1 MAQEMSGKV
10 VLVTG
15 GNAGIGKATAEELA
29 RRGANVTFIARSKNK
44 AEAAKKEIIAA
55 SGNGNV
61 DYILADLSEMKQVR
75 AAAEEFK
82 RRHAKLDV
90 LVNNAGV
97 WLPKRELT
105 SEGNEKTF
113 ATNYLSHFLLTNR
126 LLDRLKAAAPSRV
139 VNVSSK
145 LTGNIQIPFDDL
157 TLEKNYSVMA
167 AMPVTKLG
175 LLLMTLELS
184 KRLAG
189 TGLTLYDEHQG
200 QLSNPPLYNHNQV
213 IPIYQQLYNL
223 PPSESDLLTEYAP
236 HAPSTGR

>member
-29 RRGANVTFIARSKNK
+29 RRGANVTFIARRKNK

-113 ATNYLSHFLLTNR
+113 ATIYLSHFLLTN
-126 LLDRLKAAAPSRV
+126 LLVDRLKAAAPSRV

-145 LTGNIQIPFDDL
+145 LTKSVQIPFDDL
-157 TLEKNYSVMA
+157 TLEKGYSVMT
-167 AMPVTKLG
+167 AMPVTKPSMMSRGATAMSVSGGFFIDRIFPFCALIAQPERLSHLSRITG
-175 LLLMTLELS
+175 VFLLMPASYTRCTDS
-184 KRLAG
+184 HRG
-189 TGLTLYDEHQG
+189 M
-200 QLSNPPLYNHNQV
+200 P
-213 IPIYQQLYNL
+213 
-223 PPSESDLLTEYAP
+223 
-236 HAPSTGR
+236 